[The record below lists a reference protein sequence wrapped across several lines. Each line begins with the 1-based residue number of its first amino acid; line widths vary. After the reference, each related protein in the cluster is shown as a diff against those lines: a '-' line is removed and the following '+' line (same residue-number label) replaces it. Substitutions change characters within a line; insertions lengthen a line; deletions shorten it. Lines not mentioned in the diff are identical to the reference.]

1 MKGTENSDRSLLT
14 GGLLPGVLSIILVL
28 LTLTAGARPSGAPEQ
43 RQGTAQQAFKN
54 IRVLKDIP
62 ADELIP
68 SMEFVTASLGV
79 ECNYCHD
86 RNAFEKD
93 DKLTKQTARRMMEML
108 FAINAQNFQTK
119 RGVTCYTCHQGSI
132 KPVGIPMVQST
143 APYVSEFE
151 LPADR
156 AFPVEDNLPS
166 ASEILASY
174 VAATGGEA
182 AIDKVSTRVEKGS
195 ISFGAGPSFA
205 VEVLSKVTDK
215 QVMIV
220 HLPQGDTSTI
230 FDGERGWL
238 SAPGSP
244 VRAMHGPD
252 LEGAKLDAD
261 LHFAIHLPKMFSDFK
276 VVQRE
281 RIGDRDATLVFAT
294 NTGQPPL
301 ELYFDVNS
309 GLLLRQL
316 RFAKSELGLNPT
328 QVDYADYTDFDG
340 VKVPLHMTI
349 TRPNRRL
356 DIHFVDVRQNSPI
369 SDSQFERETAAQD
382 QPNGRKHSD

>member
-1 MKGTENSDRSLLT
+1 MNGTKNTNHSPRM
-14 GGLLPGVLSIILVL
+14 GGMLPGVRSIILVL
-28 LTLTAGARPSGAPEQ
+28 LTLTAGVHLGVPEQ
-43 RQGTAQQAFKN
+43 TQKTAEQAFKN

-62 ADELIP
+62 AGELIP
-68 SMEFVTASLGV
+68 SMEFITSSLGV

-93 DKLTKQTARRMMEML
+93 DKLPKQAARRMMEML
-108 FAINAQNFQTK
+108 LAINAQNFQAK
-119 RGVTCYTCHQGSI
+119 RGVTCYTCHRGSI
-132 KPVGIPMVQST
+132 KPVGIPMFQST

-151 LPADR
+151 FPEDR
-156 AFPVEDNLPS
+156 AFPVEDNLPP
-166 ASEILASY
+166 ASEILTSY
-174 VAATGGEA
+174 VAAMGGEA

-195 ISFGAGPSFA
+195 ISFGMGPSFA

-215 QVMIV
+215 QVMTV

-238 SAPGSP
+238 SAAGSP
-244 VRAMHGPD
+244 VRAMQGPD

-276 VVQRE
+276 VVQHE
-281 RIGDRDATLVFAT
+281 RIGDRDAILVFAT
-294 NTGQPPL
+294 NNGRPPL
-301 ELYFDVNS
+301 ELYFDLNS

-328 QVDYADYTDFDG
+328 QVDYADYTNFDG
-340 VKVPLHMTI
+340 VKVPLHITI
-349 TRPNRRL
+349 NRPNRRL
-356 DIHFVDVRQNSPI
+356 DTHFVEVRQNSPI
-369 SDSQFERETAAQD
+369 SDSQFEHETAAQD
-382 QPNGRKHSD
+382 QPMGRKRSE

>member
-1 MKGTENSDRSLLT
+1 MNGIENSNRSSRP
-14 GGLLPGVLSIILVL
+14 GGLVPGVLSIILIP
-28 LTLTAGARPSGAPEQ
+28 LTLTTVARPSGTPAEPQ
-43 RQGTAQQAFKN
+43 KTAQQAFKN

-68 SMEFVTASLGV
+68 SMEFITSSLGV

-93 DKLTKQTARRMMEML
+93 DKLPKQTARRMMEML
-108 FAINAQNFQTK
+108 VAINGQNFQSK
-119 RGVTCYTCHQGSI
+119 RGVTCYTCHRGSI

-151 LPADR
+151 LPGDR
-156 AFPVEDNLPS
+156 AFAAEDNLPA
-166 ASEILASY
+166 ASEVLASY
-174 VAATGGEA
+174 VAAMGGEA
-182 AIDKVSTRVEKGS
+182 AIAKISTRAEKGS
-195 ISFGAGPSFA
+195 ISFGAGPSSA
-205 VEVLSKVTDK
+205 VEILSKVPDK

-261 LHFAIHLPKMFSDFK
+261 LHLAIHLPKMFSDFK
-276 VVQRE
+276 TVQRE
-281 RIGDRDATLVFAT
+281 RIGDQDAILVFAS
-294 NTGQPPL
+294 NSGQPPV
-301 ELYFDVNS
+301 ELYFDMKS

-328 QVDYADYTDFDG
+328 QVDYADYSDFDG
-340 VKVPLHMTI
+340 VKVPLHITI

-369 SDSQFERETAAQD
+369 SDSQFKSAAAQD
-382 QPNGRKHSD
+382 QHDSKHSD

>member
-1 MKGTENSDRSLLT
+1 MNGTENSYRSPRTGSLLA
-14 GGLLPGVLSIILVL
+14 GGLSLILAL
-28 LTLTAGARPSGAPEQ
+28 LTLTAGARPLGSPA
-43 RQGTAQQAFKN
+43 QGQKTAQQAFKN
-54 IRVLKDIP
+54 IRVLKGIP

-68 SMEFVTASLGV
+68 SMEFITASLGV

-93 DKLTKQTARRMMEML
+93 DKLPKQTARRMMEML

-132 KPVGIPMVQST
+132 KPVGIPLVQST

-151 LPADR
+151 LPGNR

-166 ASEILASY
+166 ASAILAGY
-174 VAATGGEA
+174 VAALGGEA

-195 ISFGAGPSFA
+195 VSFGAGASFE
-205 VEVLSKVTDK
+205 VEVLSKLTDK

-238 SAPGSP
+238 STPGSP
-244 VRAMHGPD
+244 VRAMPGPD
-252 LEGAKLDAD
+252 LEGAKHDAD
-261 LHFAIHLPKMFSDFK
+261 LHFAIHLPKMFSDFN
-276 VVQRE
+276 VVQHE
-281 RIGDRDATLVFAT
+281 RIGDRESILVFAT
-294 NTGQPPL
+294 NSGRPPV

-328 QVDYADYTDFDG
+328 QVDYADYKDFDG
-340 VKVPLHMTI
+340 VKIPLHLTI

-382 QPNGRKHSD
+382 QPTGGKPSE